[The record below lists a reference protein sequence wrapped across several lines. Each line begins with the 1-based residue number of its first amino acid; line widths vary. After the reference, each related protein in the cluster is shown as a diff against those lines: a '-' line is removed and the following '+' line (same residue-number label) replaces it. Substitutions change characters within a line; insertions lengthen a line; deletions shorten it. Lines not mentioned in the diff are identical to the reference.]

1 MGMLDKIE
9 RKEIKLPDAGNNQ
22 ITKLIKQLNKSIMQ
36 KGFDG
41 YFHLF
46 RARIEKMLE
55 DGYSMQPI
63 TQEDIDKQIEF
74 NELVQIYKAKSIAP
88 QPTKNESDNENNKG

>member
-1 MGMLDKIE
+1 
-9 RKEIKLPDAGNNQ
+9 
-22 ITKLIKQLNKSIMQ
+22 
-36 KGFDG
+36 
-41 YFHLF
+41 
-46 RARIEKMLE
+46 MLE